1 MQRQPLRITHQLER
15 LYLSGILTSEA
26 TTRGF
31 NATMATMAYAAGSLV
46 STNYSTRTN
55 ASD

>member
-31 NATMATMAYAAGSLV
+31 NATYGHYGLRRWLASL
-46 STNYSTRTN
+46 NEL
-55 ASD
+55 